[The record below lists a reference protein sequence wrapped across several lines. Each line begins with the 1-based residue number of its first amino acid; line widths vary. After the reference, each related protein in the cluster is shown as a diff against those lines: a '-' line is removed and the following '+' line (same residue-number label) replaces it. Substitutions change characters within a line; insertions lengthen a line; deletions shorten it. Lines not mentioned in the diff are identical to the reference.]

1 MNLVANNKRGHVA
14 MMMKPKN
21 RFRSTINR
29 ALYLLIGFTF
39 TSVADGASGIGLKPV
54 FEKSSDG
61 IFRQN
66 KEVYFGF
73 ELVNRSKKALEVR
86 LSWQIATDQKKQI
99 IKSKSSTKII
109 QASEKRVVSYGAKI
123 PGPGF
128 YKGTIKCSWD
138 GGEVSQSVQVGYAP
152 EALLPPLTREP
163 DFRNFWDKS
172 LARLEKVDPQY
183 QLILQTELSD
193 GDLNVY
199 EIRMRSYGNIRVRGW
214 YEVPKSKGPHP
225 VILRFPG
232 YGSSMKPIARFKDM
246 IVFSFNPRGHGNSQ
260 EDVKGKPS
268 DYWIRGLDNKE
279 GYYYQGAYLDCVR
292 AVDFLCSREEVDQKR
307 IAVKGGSQG
316 GGLSLSTAALDP
328 RISLCAPHIPFL
340 TNWDLYFKTSH
351 WPEMDKWIEA
361 KESRTWK
368 STLKTMSYFDTMN
381 MAPGIKCPVFM
392 GVGLQD
398 AICPPVTNFAVY
410 NRLKGKKDYRV
421 YPHNRHSVD
430 KSFHPMVFNWMRK
443 HFGLKPIQ

>member
-1 MNLVANNKRGHVA
+1 
-14 MMMKPKN
+14 
-21 RFRSTINR
+21 
-29 ALYLLIGFTF
+29 
-39 TSVADGASGIGLKPV
+39 
-54 FEKSSDG
+54 
-61 IFRQN
+61 
-66 KEVYFGF
+66 
-73 ELVNRSKKALEVR
+73 
-86 LSWQIATDQKKQI
+86 
-99 IKSKSSTKII
+99 
-109 QASEKRVVSYGAKI
+109 
-123 PGPGF
+123 
-128 YKGTIKCSWD
+128 
-138 GGEVSQSVQVGYAP
+138 
-152 EALLPPLTREP
+152 
-163 DFRNFWDKS
+163 
-172 LARLEKVDPQY
+172 
-183 QLILQTELSD
+183 
-193 GDLNVY
+193 
-199 EIRMRSYGNIRVRGW
+199 MRSYGDIRVRGW

-225 VILRFPG
+225 VILRLPG

-260 EDVKGKPS
+260 DDVKGKPS
-268 DYWIRGLDNKE
+268 DFWVRGLDNKE

-292 AVDFLCSREEVDQKR
+292 AVDFLCSRKEVDQKR

-361 KESRTWK
+361 KESRTWE

-381 MAPGIKCPVFM
+381 MATGIKCPVFM

>member
-1 MNLVANNKRGHVA
+1 MKR
-14 MMMKPKN
+14 
-21 RFRSTINR
+21 S
-29 ALYLLIGFTF
+29 LLLLISF
-39 TSVADGASGIGLKPV
+39 AYIANGASEITLKPV
-54 FEKSSDG
+54 FEKSADG
-61 IFRQN
+61 IFHQN
-66 KEVYFGF
+66 EQIHFGF
-73 ELVNRSKKALEVR
+73 ELSNLSKKKLEVR
-86 LSWQIATDQKKQI
+86 VTWEVVTDQKI
-99 IKSKSSTKII
+99 PISKSIPAII
-109 QASEKRVVSYGAKI
+109 TVQQSEKRVVRYGTKI
-123 PGPGF
+123 SGPGF
-128 YKGTIKCSWD
+128 YKGTLKCSWD
-138 GGEVSQSVQVGYAP
+138 GGQVSQTVQVGYAP

-163 DFRNFWDKS
+163 DFKIFWDESRVK
-172 LARLEKVDPQY
+172 LQKVDPQY
-183 QLILQTELSD
+183 QLLLKPELSK

-199 EIRMRSYGNIRVRGW
+199 EVRMRSYGDVRVRGW

-225 VILRFPG
+225 VILRLPG

-292 AVDFLCSREEVDQKR
+292 AVDFLCSRKEVDQKR

-361 KESRTWK
+361 KESRTWE

-410 NRLKGKKDYRV
+410 NRLKGKKDYRI